1 MKQPRSGLTLCGMVA
16 SLDPDR
22 EGVQE
27 SVLAARNAGIRVATG
42 FLKGRVMARCC
53 DSSDWML
60 GSQLGVTIM
69 IGDQFSLIVL
79 LWDLGG
85 FIKLHDFSLVP

>member
-42 FLKGRVMARCC
+42 FLKGRVMARWC
-53 DSSDWML
+53 DLSDWML
-60 GSQLGVTIM
+60 AS
-69 IGDQFSLIVL
+69 S
-79 LWDLGG
+79 
-85 FIKLHDFSLVP
+85 